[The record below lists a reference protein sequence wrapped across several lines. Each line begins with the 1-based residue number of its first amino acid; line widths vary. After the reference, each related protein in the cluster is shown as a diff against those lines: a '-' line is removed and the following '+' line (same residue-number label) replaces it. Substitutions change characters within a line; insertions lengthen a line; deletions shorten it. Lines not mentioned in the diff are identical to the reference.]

1 MADRP
6 ILVQQPRHPGHLFCV
21 EALALTS
28 RNELSRDSVA
38 RAADGDSAAFTE
50 LVAAYNHDLMRV
62 SYVILGDRFLAEDA
76 VQTAWTKAWQRLHS
90 LRDPAKVRSWLV
102 AIAAN
107 EARQIARRIPRAVTS
122 TWDGY
127 GSDADPEHI
136 DLRHALSRLSVD
148 DRRLVGLR
156 YALELTSAEIGEVL
170 GLSAGG
176 VRSRLMRLIARL
188 RTELDRD

>member
-1 MADRP
+1 M
-6 ILVQQPRHPGHLFCV
+6 
-21 EALALTS
+21 
-28 RNELSRDSVA
+28 SRDSVA
-38 RAADGDSAAFTE
+38 RAADGDPVAFTA
-50 LVAAYNHDLMRV
+50 LVAAYNDDLMRV

-107 EARQIARRIPRAVTS
+107 EARQTARRIPHAGIGS
-122 TWDGY
+122 WDGY
-127 GSDADPEHI
+127 GSDADPEQI
-136 DLRHALSRLSVD
+136 DLRDALSRLPVD
-148 DRRLVGLR
+148 DRRLVALR
-156 YALELTSAEIGEVL
+156 YALDLTSAEIGEVL

-188 RTELDRD
+188 RTELDRE